1 MASVIIDRDSC
12 ISCGLC
18 WSTCPDVFEQNLDDG
33 LSQILTSLQQNGNL
47 GEAAIADDVRE
58 CAQQAADAC
67 PVSAISV
74 V

>member
-18 WSTCPDVFEQNLDDG
+18 WSTCPGVFEQNLEDG
-33 LSQILTSLQQNGNL
+33 LSQILTALQEDGNL
-47 GEAAIADDVRE
+47 GEAMIEDEDRE